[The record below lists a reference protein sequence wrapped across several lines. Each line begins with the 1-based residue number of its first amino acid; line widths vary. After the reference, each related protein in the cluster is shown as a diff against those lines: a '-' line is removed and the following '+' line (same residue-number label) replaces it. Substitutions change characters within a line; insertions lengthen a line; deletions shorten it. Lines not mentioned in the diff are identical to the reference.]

1 MIRIFTFILL
11 LHNII
16 ADDFISDIVDV
27 KTVNKS
33 IDDNLEGMITD
44 SMEAEDESEE
54 EYVTE
59 MEDFT
64 TMTTPITTPK
74 TVKLETS
81 TQSIVKPDID
91 NSLESNDNA
100 RDGLDD
106 IETLETNDAFNEVET
121 GDEEYNEVVEE
132 PKSFNYNN
140 NNGWGWYYF
149 SGNEPKLVNLYH
161 STQQFPSFT
170 SYNTEP
176 ASETSYPFFWS
187 LPQHWAAKPDQQHS
201 NTLLPSY
208 PVLYYYNY
216 NNNNV

>member
-1 MIRIFTFILL
+1 MSRL
-11 LHNII
+11 
-16 ADDFISDIVDV
+16 S
-27 KTVNKS
+27 
-33 IDDNLEGMITD
+33 EGMITD
-44 SMEAEDESEE
+44 SMEAEDDSEE

-64 TMTTPITTPK
+64 TMTTPITTPRA
-74 TVKLETS
+74 VKLETS
-81 TQSIVKPDID
+81 TQSIVEPDID
-91 NSLESNDNA
+91 NRWGNSSRLKSSSLNWNIFYSLESNDNA

-132 PKSFNYNN
+132 AKSFNYNN

-176 ASETSYPFFWS
+176 ASESSYPFFWS